1 MLFQH
6 TSTLLIT
13 LFHHL
18 GANSSLFVRLT
29 KMMLGVKTLQSTY
42 FLFCFFRM
50 PAIKKRA
57 KTGRRNARLM
67 IPKISYAQLP
77 LEKQCQIVKV
87 RNMLEAIKRWGICWK
102 RCYIMNANIYLGFFL
117 ILSSFLA
124 YSLPAKHWGDA
135 KEAAKGDVKVGAK
148 EVWFTL
154 SFPLRILFR
163 IPFYIPI
170 APLSQFLNKIGP
182 SFTFFLLTWILPWWS
197 SIYTTCLFPHFLSLV
212 YSVVLS
218 YCNACMLL
226 HLLSYLRCIFKHRE
240 LLYDWPLPSLLST
253 TSLNTHIANGC
264 ALCFIEVSPKWM
276 SYDVIKEIIEANSSG
291 IRECANKASFKP
303 DAKLEEGKNA
313 KKKNMKKKNSLEYYV
328 LPIFLNFHL

>member
-1 MLFQH
+1 MHYFKNKNKRTWNIWRKKTRAGAEWKKKREPEPSKKKNEEPEPTEKNGSWSRKKNLPAPQPWLVVIMLFQH

-135 KEAAKGDVKVGAK
+135 KEAAKGDVKVSAK
-148 EVWFTL
+148 EFWLTL
-154 SFPLRILFR
+154 SFPFRILFR
-163 IPFYIPI
+163 IPFCIPI

-212 YSVVLS
+212 HSVVLS
-218 YCNACMLL
+218 YCNACMIL
-226 HLLSYLRCIFKHRE
+226 HLLSYLHCFFNPFPTTGIEIDAWRSCHQNHILVHRE
-240 LLYDWPLPSLLST
+240 NKELLL
-253 TSLNTHIANGC
+253 A
-264 ALCFIEVSPKWM
+264 
-276 SYDVIKEIIEANSSG
+276 
-291 IRECANKASFKP
+291 
-303 DAKLEEGKNA
+303 
-313 KKKNMKKKNSLEYYV
+313 
-328 LPIFLNFHL
+328 